1 MIKFAEVTK
10 DVVVQLGRFNKDMAK
25 HSGKVGIVTAKT
37 VTKAGKNVT
46 HQITVQISS
55 RDKITVHLHNIK
67 DILN

>member
-10 DVVVQLGRFNKDMAK
+10 DTVVQLGRFNKDMSK
-25 HSGKVGIVTAKT
+25 HSHKVGIVSAKT
-37 VTKAGKNVT
+37 VRKVGKNVF
-46 HQITVQISS
+46 HEITVQVGA